1 MSIVDPESG
10 YREEP
15 QQYTSSMEI
24 NDIGFI
30 IAQMTAG
37 FKGALPEQDDF
48 DLASEARDKI
58 REIIDEF
65 YDY

>member
-15 QQYTSSMEI
+15 SRYSSSDEL
-24 NDIGFI
+24 NDLAFI

-48 DLASEARDKI
+48 EMAETLQREANRV
-58 REIIDEF
+58 IDDF
-65 YDY
+65 YTD